1 MSREYTLLFNTI
13 TDLIERLEALKDDL
27 MNAQRKAEEMYTER
41 TD

>member
-27 MNAQRKAEEMYTER
+27 MNAQRKAEEMYMER